1 MLLVMVVVRM
11 MVMVVVVAMMVMI
24 TSKESLC
31 KGEPVSWSKLL
42 RHNHLMHHT
51 NSKHCDALVT
61 IKIIMM
67 LAVVVMTVT
76 CSLESM
82 ARQVRT
88 ATQRIERIPTF

>member
-1 MLLVMVVVRM
+1 M
-11 MVMVVVVAMMVMI
+11 MVVVAMMVSMMVMN
-24 TSKESLC
+24 TSKGSLC
-31 KGEPVSWSKLL
+31 NKGEAVSWSKLL
-42 RHNHLMHHT
+42 RHNHLVDHT

-61 IKIIMM
+61 ITMIMM
-67 LAVVVMTVT
+67 LTVLMTIT

>member
-1 MLLVMVVVRM
+1 M
-11 MVMVVVVAMMVMI
+11 MVMVVVAMMVMN

-42 RHNHLMHHT
+42 RHNHLVDHT

-61 IKIIMM
+61 IKMIMM
-67 LAVVVMTVT
+67 LAMVVMTVT

-88 ATQRIERIPTF
+88 ATQRIERTPTV